1 MDPAVVIDMSFIMPG
16 SLYIPQ
22 ASSAPRV
29 CISSGAFS
37 ALRKLLISTRL

>member
-1 MDPAVVIDMSFIMPG
+1 MDLAVMIDVVFIEAG
-16 SLYIPQ
+16 GLYIPQ